1 MMTLFRTAPNVGICY
16 NTAGSYSCRSCSLP
30 GSQHFSDSGTI
41 YSQSS
46 WPSNGDYPRSMDTHW
61 HIKYQDIRKSLSFIP
76 VKLNIQSIRWE
87 TSPTL
92 YT

>member
-1 MMTLFRTAPNVGICY
+1 MTLFRTAPNVGICY

-61 HIKYQDIRKSLSFIP
+61 HIKYQEVSLSYSS
-76 VKLNIQSIRWE
+76 Q
-87 TSPTL
+87 T
-92 YT
+92 